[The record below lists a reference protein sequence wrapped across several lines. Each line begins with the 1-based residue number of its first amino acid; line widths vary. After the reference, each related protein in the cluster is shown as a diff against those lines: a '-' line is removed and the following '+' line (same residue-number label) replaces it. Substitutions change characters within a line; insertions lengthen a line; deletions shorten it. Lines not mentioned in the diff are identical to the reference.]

1 MRLRQVKEYG
11 GLNTT
16 APVGEAIGAGCLSRR
31 DACRCGSLFGDGE
44 MTCISQAHVGWHDGG
59 VRGVSGPLEGLRV
72 IDLSSVVV
80 GPVCSGVLAEQGATV
95 IKIEG
100 PQGDLLRHLGGA
112 ARNKGMSA
120 KFLNFN
126 RGRQSLCLDLKK
138 PEAREALLRLIEGA
152 DIVVTNM
159 RPEAQRRLGVDAQ
172 ALCERVPRLIHCS
185 IVGFGSGGP
194 YEGRPAYD
202 TVIQGSSG
210 MAGCF
215 EASTGEPRFI
225 PMVIADHICG
235 LIAAQIIGFA
245 LYRRERTG
253 RGEAIEAPMFENM
266 AAFVLQQHM
275 GALTYDP
282 PIGEP
287 GDARILSPDSRP
299 IPTADGYVCVSAN
312 TDAQAH
318 GFFDAIGRPELKSDP
333 RFSTLS
339 ARVAHTADYFA
350 VRMSALKD
358 KPSAHWLA
366 VFDAHDVPAMPY
378 NTIESL
384 LTDPHVQAVGL
395 LARETHP
402 SEGETFAIRSPN
414 KMSGGM
420 APLGRPASRLG
431 EDGRQALRDFGFD
444 AEEIECLIRAGAL
457 VTPTK

>member
-1 MRLRQVKEYG
+1 MSRPAFSNPLLTLPSAVRIETLPAEAKAALR
-11 GLNTT
+11 GLLLDLRR
-16 APVGEAIGAGCLSRR
+16 EAAEK
-31 DACRCGSLFGDGE
+31 A
-44 MTCISQAHVGWHDGG
+44 QANW
-59 VRGVSGPLEGLRV
+59 
-72 IDLSSVVV
+72 
-80 GPVCSGVLAEQGATV
+80 
-95 IKIEG
+95 K
-100 PQGDLLRHLGGA
+100 
-112 ARNKGMSA
+112 RNKGMSA

-126 RGRQSLCLDLKK
+126 RGRQSVCLDLKM
-138 PEAREALLRLIEGA
+138 ESARAALMRLIDGA

-172 ALCERVPRLIHCS
+172 TLCAKAPRLIHCS

-235 LIAAQIIGFA
+235 LIAAQVIGFA

-253 RGEAIEAPMFENM
+253 KGEAIEVPMFENM

-318 GFFDAIGRPELKSDP
+318 GFFDAIGRPELKTDS
-333 RFSTLS
+333 RFATLS
-339 ARVAHTADYFA
+339 ARVAHTSDYFA
-350 VRMSALKD
+350 LRMGALKAR
-358 KPSAHWLA
+358 PSAYWLKL
-366 VFDAHDVPAMPY
+366 FDDHDVPAMPY

-384 LTDPHVQAVGL
+384 LTDPHVQAVEL
-395 LARETHP
+395 VTRETHP
-402 SEGETFAIRSPN
+402 SEGATFAIQSPN

-420 APLGRPASRLG
+420 APLGRPAPRLG
-431 EDGRQALRDFGFD
+431 QDGPQALRDFGLD
-444 AEEIECLIRAGAL
+444 ESEIMALQASGAL
-457 VTPTK
+457 VTPAR